1 MWLLYMIAKQKE
13 NLILD
18 QDSLKPR
25 AFLFVPL
32 WAKGCGW
39 GLARE
44 NLNFHC
50 CTLEK
55 QVLNNTNLYE
65 HNIILLIRRSG
76 GLNINNYFLVPQT
89 KD

>member
-32 WAKGCGW
+32 WAERGVDE
-39 GLARE
+39 ARPR
-44 NLNFHC
+44 
-50 CTLEK
+50 
-55 QVLNNTNLYE
+55 NT
-65 HNIILLIRRSG
+65 
-76 GLNINNYFLVPQT
+76 
-89 KD
+89 

>member
-32 WAKGCGW
+32 WAERGMDEAGPGK
-39 GLARE
+39 
-44 NLNFHC
+44 
-50 CTLEK
+50 T
-55 QVLNNTNLYE
+55 
-65 HNIILLIRRSG
+65 
-76 GLNINNYFLVPQT
+76 
-89 KD
+89 

>member
-1 MWLLYMIAKQKE
+1 MIASQKE

-25 AFLFVPL
+25 AFFFVPP
-32 WAKGCGW
+32 WAERVVDEVRPGN
-39 GLARE
+39 

-65 HNIILLIRRSG
+65 HNIILLPVIRRSG

>member
-32 WAKGCGW
+32 WAERGVDEAPPG
-39 GLARE
+39 
-44 NLNFHC
+44 
-50 CTLEK
+50 
-55 QVLNNTNLYE
+55 NT
-65 HNIILLIRRSG
+65 
-76 GLNINNYFLVPQT
+76 
-89 KD
+89 